1 MEDLNL
7 YLDFIIDDEN
17 EENDINNK
25 TCKQLVI
32 YKNQLIEFKNADG
45 SKLTNKQQEQ
55 QKKLVNLLME
65 EYDATETNANYENF
79 EIHDK
84 MRKKEINNFKKACIQ
99 KNKTLINNLDDIISK
114 INVLEKQLKT
124 NSAIKYKEDHKT
136 YLMEKIKCEC
146 GMETIRSNKPR
157 HKKSKA
163 HQVWEKIQEELKA
176 KKLKNKSK
184 IIIKIEPKQYPK
196 DQEGNGYFEFDEQGN
211 QILLYDN
218 EGNLMLPKDKNGFTI
233 NAKRK
238 SIFDNPF

>member
-17 EENDINNK
+17 EENNITNM

-55 QKKLVNLLME
+55 KTKLNALLWE
-65 EYDATETNANYENF
+65 QYDATETNANYINF

-84 MRKKEINNFKKACIQ
+84 IRKKEINEYKKACIE

-114 INVLEKQLKT
+114 INVLEKKLKT
-124 NSAIKYKEDHKT
+124 ESAIKYKEDHSNYSKK
-136 YLMEKIKCEC
+136 KIICEC
-146 GMETIRSNKPR
+146 GMETIRAHKTR

-176 KKLKNKSK
+176 KKLKNKIK
-184 IIIKIEPKQYPK
+184 INLKIEPKQYPK
-196 DQEGNGYFEFDEQGN
+196 DQEGNGYFEIDEQGN
-211 QILLYDN
+211 QKLLYDN
-218 EGNLMLPKDKNGFTI
+218 DGELMLPKDKYGFTI

-238 SIFDNPF
+238 SIFDNPL